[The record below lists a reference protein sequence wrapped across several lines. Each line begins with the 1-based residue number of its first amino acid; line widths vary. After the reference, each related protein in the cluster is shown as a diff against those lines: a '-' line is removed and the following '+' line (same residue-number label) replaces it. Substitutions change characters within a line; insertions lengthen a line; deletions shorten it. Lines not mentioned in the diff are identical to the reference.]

1 MLCLIISFI
10 KQGNDDELVSVK
22 YTSTNHNPGRGVWI
36 WLRHELSRFP
46 GALGQI
52 IMMRS
57 TATPSCSVVLAF
69 EPTWWR
75 VGSLCSDFRPYLS
88 PGRLVIGCSKS
99 ELPSLIFIL
108 SNLLI
113 IRHTLLWAH
122 LRCYEGLFFYIN
134 QVNYIYYAFGHT
146 QLWDPDRLIHIQV
159 KIFKSTSC
167 FLYMIPLKY
176 RRRSKVCGAIGQ
188 YQLQENFWV

>member
-1 MLCLIISFI
+1 MLKLSFLWFYFHHSIIGKIMLCLIISFI

-113 IRHTLLWAH
+113 IRHIVVGPSEKLW
-122 LRCYEGLFFYIN
+122 R
-134 QVNYIYYAFGHT
+134 
-146 QLWDPDRLIHIQV
+146 P
-159 KIFKSTSC
+159 IFQYKSS
-167 FLYMIPLKY
+167 
-176 RRRSKVCGAIGQ
+176 
-188 YQLQENFWV
+188 